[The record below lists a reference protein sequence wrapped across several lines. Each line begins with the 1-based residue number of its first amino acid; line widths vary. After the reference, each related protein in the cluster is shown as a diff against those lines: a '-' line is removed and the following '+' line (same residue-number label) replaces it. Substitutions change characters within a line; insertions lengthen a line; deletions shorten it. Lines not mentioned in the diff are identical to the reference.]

1 MTSLIALVAL
11 FAVLAAVVAAIK
23 AFSRSTRGSRPK
35 IDPNWE
41 PPKSDPLPYVRR
53 NYFFSAAE
61 RSFYEVIRRL
71 LPQHTVFA
79 KVGLSDLIRVDKG
92 TRSWR
97 SYHNKIDRKHLDFV
111 ICDQDLAP
119 VLAVEL
125 DDSSHDAED
134 RRERDEFV
142 DQALAA
148 AGLAIIHVR
157 AKRGYKLEEL
167 RALFSPN
174 LKMTPQSASE
184 VVESDSRY
192 MAHAGWRP
200 GV

>member
-1 MTSLIALVAL
+1 MTSLVAFVAL
-11 FAVLAAVVAAIK
+11 IGFVAAAVAIK
-23 AFSRSTRGSRPK
+23 ALSGWARDATPK

-41 PPKSDPLPYVRR
+41 PLKSDPLPYARR

-79 KVGLSDLIRVDKG
+79 KVGLSDVIRVAKG
-92 TRSWR
+92 APSWR

-111 ICDQDLAP
+111 ICDADLAP
-119 VLAVEL
+119 VVAVEL
-125 DDSSHDAED
+125 DDSSHDAEE

-148 AGLAIIHVR
+148 AGLTIIHVR
-157 AKRGYKLEEL
+157 AKRGYQLGEL
-167 RALFSPN
+167 RALFSPHIE
-174 LKMTPQSASE
+174 MPARCPAE
-184 VVESDSRY
+184 VAEGDARY
-192 MAHAGWRP
+192 LEPAGWRP
-200 GV
+200 AV